1 MSTTTVP
8 LFLIKAEARLQ
19 DPMVQRAARLWPD
32 SPTNQREWLRAVGVV
47 RRTRRG
53 WLLDQPVT
61 NKETTK

>member
-1 MSTTTVP
+1 MSTLTTP
-8 LFLIKAEARLQ
+8 LFLIKAEVRLQ
-19 DPMVQRAARLWPD
+19 DPLVQRAKRLWPD
-32 SPTNQREWLRAVGVV
+32 SPTHQREWLRAVAVV